1 MKNNQILDR
10 MPKWRSTDTV
20 WMLSLYGTAIGA
32 GVLFL
37 PINAAAGGLIPLL
50 LLTIL
55 AFPMTYYA
63 HQALC
68 RFVLSGSKDDH
79 GDITVVVEEKFGK
92 KIGFFITLFYFFAI
106 FPILLVYGVSLVNTV
121 QSFIQNQLGYTPP
134 PRILTSFLL
143 ISFLILIV
151 QCGETLIVKIMSTL
165 VYPFVTIL
173 ILISLFLIPH
183 WNLDLFRNV
192 SLSGASQEGGSGMF
206 LTLWLT
212 IPVAVFAF
220 NHSPIISS
228 LAVAKRKE
236 YGEQWVEP
244 KCSQIV
250 KYSNLMMV
258 VTVLFFVFSCA
269 LCLSPANLLEAKQ
282 ENITILSYLANHF
295 HTPFLKFI
303 APIVAFVAICKSFLG
318 HYLGAKE
325 GFNGVVKKSLQ
336 HCFGKTVS
344 CKILDRCALLF
355 VYLVT
360 WLVSSNNPSVLG
372 MIESI
377 GGPILAVILFILP
390 MVAIHNLPE
399 LSKYKGKLSNIFVTI
414 MGCIAISAVIYQ
426 FFI

>member
-1 MKNNQILDR
+1 MKNNQILDK
-10 MPKWRSTDTV
+10 MPKWRSSDTV

-55 AFPMTYYA
+55 AFPMTFYA

-68 RFVLSGSKDDH
+68 RFVLSGSENDY

-92 KIGFFITLFYFFAI
+92 KIGYLITLFYFFAI

-121 QSFIQNQLGYTPP
+121 QSFMQHQLGLTPP
-134 PRILTSFLL
+134 PRALTSFFL
-143 ISFLILIV
+143 ISFLIMIV
-151 QCGETLIVKIMSTL
+151 QCGENLIVKIMSTL
-165 VYPFVTIL
+165 VYPFVAIL

-183 WNLDLFRNV
+183 WNLNLFRDI
-192 SLSGASQEGGSGMF
+192 SLSGASQEGGNGMF

-228 LAVAKRKE
+228 LAVTKSKE
-236 YGEQWVEP
+236 YGRWVEP
-244 KCSQIV
+244 KCSQII

-258 VTVLFFVFSCA
+258 ITVLFFVFSCA
-269 LCLSPANLLEAKQ
+269 LCLSPANLIEAKKA
-282 ENITILSYLANHF
+282 NITILSYLANHF

-325 GFNGVVKKSLQ
+325 GFNGILEKSLY
-336 HCFGKTVS
+336 HFFGKNISRKT
-344 CKILDRCALLF
+344 LDRCALFF
-355 VYLVT
+355 VYVVT
-360 WLVSSNNPSVLG
+360 WFVSSNNPSILG

-377 GGPILAVILFILP
+377 GGPVLAVILFILP
-390 MVAIHNLPE
+390 MVAIHKLPE
-399 LSKYKGKLSNIFVTI
+399 LAKFKGKSSNIFITI

>member
-1 MKNNQILDR
+1 MKNNQILDK
-10 MPKWRSTDTV
+10 MPKWRSSDTV

-55 AFPMTYYA
+55 AFPMTFYA

-68 RFVLSGSKDDH
+68 RFVLSGSENDY

-92 KIGFFITLFYFFAI
+92 KIGYLITLFYFFAI

-121 QSFIQNQLGYTPP
+121 QSFMQHQLGLIPP
-134 PRILTSFLL
+134 PRALTSFFL
-143 ISFLILIV
+143 ISFLIMIV
-151 QCGETLIVKIMSTL
+151 QCGENLIVKIMSTL
-165 VYPFVTIL
+165 VYPFVAIL

-183 WNLDLFRNV
+183 WNLNLFRDI
-192 SLSGASQEGGSGMF
+192 SLSGASREGGNGMF

-220 NHSPIISS
+220 NHLPIISS
-228 LAVAKRKE
+228 LAVTKSKE
-236 YGEQWVEP
+236 YGRWVEP
-244 KCSQIV
+244 KCSQII

-269 LCLSPANLLEAKQ
+269 LCLSPANLIEAKKA
-282 ENITILSYLANHF
+282 NITILSYLANHF

-325 GFNGVVKKSLQ
+325 GFNGVLEKSLY
-336 HCFGKTVS
+336 HFFGKNISRKT
-344 CKILDRCALLF
+344 LDRCALFF
-355 VYLVT
+355 VYVVT
-360 WLVSSNNPSVLG
+360 WFVSSNNPSILG
-372 MIESI
+372 IIESI
-377 GGPILAVILFILP
+377 GGPVLAVILFILP
-390 MVAIHNLPE
+390 MVAIHKLPE
-399 LSKYKGKLSNIFVTI
+399 LAKFKGKSSNIFITI

>member
-1 MKNNQILDR
+1 MIQKENSNK
-10 MPKWRSTDTV
+10 PPVWRSSDTI

-50 LLTIL
+50 VLTIL
-55 AFPMTYYA
+55 AFPMTFYA

-68 RFVLSGSKDDH
+68 RFVLSGNEQDH

-92 KIGFFITLFYFFAI
+92 KIGFLITLFYFLAI
-106 FPILLVYGVSLVNTV
+106 FPILLVYGVSIVNTV
-121 QSFIQNQLGYTPP
+121 ESFIHNQLSMTPP
-134 PRILTSFLL
+134 PRIIISFIL
-143 ISFLILIV
+143 ISMLILIV
-151 QCGETLIVKIMSTL
+151 QFGENLIVKTMSTL
-165 VYPFVTIL
+165 VYPFVAVL
-173 ILISLFLIPH
+173 VLISLFLIPH
-183 WNLDLFRNV
+183 WSLDIFKNI
-192 SLSGASQEGGSGMF
+192 SWAGATKEGGNGLL

-236 YGEQWVEP
+236 YGQKWEEQ
-244 KCSQIV
+244 KCSQII

-258 VTVLFFVFSCA
+258 ITVMFFVFSCA
-269 LCLSPANLLEAKQ
+269 LSLSPADLQEAKA

-295 HTPFLKFI
+295 HTPFLKFV

-325 GFNGVVKKSLQ
+325 GFNGVLAKSSL
-336 HCFGKTVS
+336 HLFNKDINHKT
-344 CKILDRCALLF
+344 LDRCALIF
-355 VYLVT
+355 IYLVT
-360 WLVSSNNPSVLG
+360 WFVSSNNPSILG
-372 MIESI
+372 IIESI
-377 GGPILAVILFILP
+377 GGPVLAIILFILP
-390 MVAIHNLPE
+390 MVAIHNVPALA
-399 LSKYKGKLSNIFVTI
+399 KFRGKWSNIFITI